1 MILGL
6 SRGLLGGILELK
18 VDLGGHAGHLGGH
31 LVRNFVVLGR
41 LGRILGAS
49 LAILR
54 DLRVFLAGL
63 GAIFGAIPSTTR
75 AEGAGFRG
83 PGEGLGE
90 GFCWFVGCWMVV
102 CCVLSVV
109 SSDVGKPQTHPRET
123 KVFQ

>member
-1 MILGL
+1 MELKIDLVGHV
-6 SRGLLGGILELK
+6 GHPGCHLGGIL
-18 VDLGGHAGHLGGH
+18 
-31 LVRNFVVLGR
+31 VVLGG

-54 DLRVFLAGL
+54 DLRVILGGL
-63 GAIFGAIPSTTR
+63 GAIFGAIPRTGR
-75 AEGAGFRG
+75 RGEARFRG

-109 SSDVGKPQTHPRET
+109 SSNIGKPKKT
-123 KVFQ
+123 

>member
-18 VDLGGHAGHLGGH
+18 VDLGGHVGHLGGH
-31 LVRNFVVLGR
+31 LVRNLVVLGR

-54 DLRVFLAGL
+54 DLRVILGGL
-63 GAIFGAIPSTTR
+63 GAIFGAIPRTSR
-75 AEGAGFRG
+75 RGGAGFRR

-90 GFCWFVGCWMVV
+90 GFCWFVGCWMAV

-109 SSDVGKPQTHPRET
+109 CSNIG
-123 KVFQ
+123 